1 MSSFLGSFGI
11 YLLIFSELLNLT
23 SYFIFWI
30 FVLISLALAVATV
43 YFAMILPNY
52 GFFGLGAFFGV
63 IVAYIL
69 DELFFMDYY
78 INDIIFEVISIIL
91 GTFYYLGIF
100 FGALSYQYWR
110 KMVIYMSTISGSF
123 LIVYKYNL

>member
-30 FVLISLALAVATV
+30 FVLISLALAVATG
-43 YFAMILPNY
+43 YFAMILPKY

-78 INDIIFEVISIIL
+78 RNDIIFAVISIIL
-91 GTFYYLGIF
+91 GTFYYFRHFFWGII
-100 FGALSYQYWR
+100 LSVLEENGHLYVNDFR
-110 KMVIYMSTISGSF
+110 F
-123 LIVYKYNL
+123 LFDSVQI